1 MSAEQR
7 IAVVTGASRGLG
19 LQAARELADN
29 GLKVI
34 LTARSKE
41 AVEKALDELGRLE
54 NVDGRL
60 CDVSDQAS
68 VDALFDWL
76 ASTYGGIDVLVN
88 NAGRSYGSYGEQF
101 SNIDAAEILEAVDN
115 NALSA
120 LLMIQKALPIMNR
133 AGYGRI
139 VNVSSGA
146 GALNDMND
154 GVAAYR
160 VSKAAMNVVT
170 RIVSN
175 ETGDNVKINS
185 VCPGWVRTD
194 MGGPNARLSLAEGAA
209 GIVWAATL
217 PEDGP
222 NGGFF
227 RHGKPIDW

>member
-19 LQAARELADN
+19 LETVRKLAEN
-29 GLKVI
+29 GLRVI
-34 LTARSKE
+34 LTARSMA
-41 AVEKALDELGRLE
+41 AVEQALDELGRTE
-54 NVDGRL
+54 NFEGRV
-60 CDVSDQAS
+60 CDVSDRDS
-68 VDALFDWL
+68 VDALFIWL
-76 ASTYGGIDVLVN
+76 ADAHGRIDVLVN

-101 SNIDAAEILEAVDN
+101 SNIDTAEILKAVDN

-120 LLMIQKALPIMNR
+120 LRMIQKALPVMNQAR
-133 AGYGRI
+133 YGRI

-146 GALNDMND
+146 GALDDMNN

-185 VCPGWVRTD
+185 ICPGWVRTD
-194 MGGPNARLSLAEGAA
+194 MGGPNAKLSLAEGAA
-209 GIVWAATL
+209 GIIWAATL
-217 PEDGP
+217 PDDGP

-227 RHGKPIDW
+227 RHGIPIDW

>member
-19 LQAARELADN
+19 LETVRTLGEN
-29 GLKVI
+29 GLRVV
-34 LTARSKE
+34 LTARSME
-41 AVEKALDELGRLE
+41 AVEQALDALGRPD
-54 NVDGRL
+54 NVEGRV
-60 CDVSDQAS
+60 CDVSDQAA
-68 VDALFDWL
+68 VDALFAWL
-76 ASTYGGIDVLVN
+76 GDAHGRIDVLVN
-88 NAGRSYGSYGEQF
+88 NAGRSYGNYGEQF
-101 SNIDAAEILEAVDN
+101 SNIDTTEILEAVDN
-115 NALSA
+115 NTLSA
-120 LLMIQKALPIMNR
+120 LRMVQKALPLMNQ

-146 GALNDMND
+146 GALDDMNN

-194 MGGPNARLSLAEGAA
+194 MGGANAKLSLAEGAA
-209 GIVWAATL
+209 GIIWAATL
-217 PEDGP
+217 PNDGP